1 MNCWRRRKP
10 PSHVLWLDG
19 GGVIPD
25 QPLATDTRLRI
36 RLTDNPAE
44 DVTVCVEG
52 GQLHIL
58 GQYATLHVH
67 HVQANHVSIQPALP
81 HAG

>member
-1 MNCWRRRKP
+1 M
-10 PSHVLWLDG
+10 LWLDG

-58 GQYATLHVH
+58 GQYARLRVRQTEPHRVSVETVLP
-67 HVQANHVSIQPALP
+67 QADVDGP
-81 HAG
+81 